1 MRARSARNSP
11 PSLAAARS
19 GRYSVG
25 VGRTAGSAVWRR
37 SLIAVAIASVLPA
50 TLMAAIPETGTA
62 APDFELPSAAGDT
75 HTLSATL
82 EETAVVLVF
91 YRAFW

>member
-1 MRARSARNSP
+1 MGSF
-11 PSLAAARS
+11 
-19 GRYSVG
+19 G
-25 VGRTAGSAVWRR
+25 GSAAWRR
-37 SLIAVAIASVLPA
+37 PLVALALVTLLPA
-50 TLMAAIPETGTA
+50 TLMAAIPETGTE

-82 EETAVVLVF
+82 EEGAVVLVF

>member
-1 MRARSARNSP
+1 MGSTTGSP
-11 PSLAAARS
+11 A
-19 GRYSVG
+19 
-25 VGRTAGSAVWRR
+25 WRR
-37 SLIAVAIASVLPA
+37 TLIALALATVLPA
-50 TLMAAIPETGTA
+50 MLMAAIPETGTE

-82 EETAVVLVF
+82 KENAVVLVF

>member
-1 MRARSARNSP
+1 MAPLGPSG
-11 PSLAAARS
+11 SLAGALAGGYSWRMGNS
-19 GRYSVG
+19 G
-25 VGRTAGSAVWRR
+25 GSAAWRR
-37 SLIAVAIASVLPA
+37 SLVALALASVIPA
-50 TLMAAIPETGTA
+50 TLMATTPETGTA

-82 EETAVVLVF
+82 EEGSVVLVF